1 MSGNIVIRQG
11 ADTPWE
17 LPKTDVTK
25 PDDINLLNLAVGQ
38 LAQLGSEFGTQIS
51 VQANIT
57 AEIGEAVNI
66 VQDRSAEVA
75 SKLDTWSSQPVD
87 FGITTAPSLSSIQ
100 NKTYDP
106 TNSADIVSKLV
117 AASNTLTTAQ
127 VYFDSSKLVT
137 ASFSTSVD
145 GDPISFVSQAFI
157 PNQFVDIDFTVV
169 PNIVTGVPVED
180 LKMYYKLLGS
190 SQFDSKISVNY
201 QGNTY
206 TVEPST
212 IKAFWFPTSTSE
224 ITNLQLAA
232 QASSAA
238 VNTALLLDKTQV
250 LPTPSDTVD
259 SASLP
264 ADSKVTLDIVIGDAS
279 ATRFKVSDQPPQ
291 YYYPTTSLDQ
301 LKVVTTAR
309 DLVAADKNTIV
320 KLSTGGYAWVY
331 ENFFGTNRLGFKM
344 VTPES
349 FVASPSSL
357 QKASWLSQYSDKIIK
372 ITQRSA
378 EQTNF
383 LKMLTDRY
391 TYFYEAATNVLQ
403 VLASLLRQQSRN

>member
-11 ADTPWE
+11 LDQPWE

-51 VQANIT
+51 VQSNVT
-57 AEIGEAVNI
+57 AEIAETVNI

-87 FGITTAPSLSSIQ
+87 FGITAAPSLNSIQ

-137 ASFSTSVD
+137 ASFITSVD
-145 GDPISFVSQAFI
+145 GNPISFVSQAFI
-157 PNQFVDIDFTVV
+157 PEQFTDTDFTVK
-169 PNIVTGVPVED
+169 PNIVTGKPVED
-180 LKMYYKLLGS
+180 LKMYYKFLSPG
-190 SQFDSKISVNY
+190 QWDSKVSVNY

-238 VNTALLLDKTQV
+238 FNTALLRDTTQV
-250 LPTPSDTVD
+250 HRIRSIPQ
-259 SASLP
+259 AYQR
-264 ADSKVTLDIVIGDAS
+264 TL
-279 ATRFKVSDQPPQ
+279 K
-291 YYYPTTSLDQ
+291 
-301 LKVVTTAR
+301 
-309 DLVAADKNTIV
+309 
-320 KLSTGGYAWVY
+320 
-331 ENFFGTNRLGFKM
+331 
-344 VTPES
+344 
-349 FVASPSSL
+349 
-357 QKASWLSQYSDKIIK
+357 
-372 ITQRSA
+372 
-378 EQTNF
+378 
-383 LKMLTDRY
+383 
-391 TYFYEAATNVLQ
+391 
-403 VLASLLRQQSRN
+403 